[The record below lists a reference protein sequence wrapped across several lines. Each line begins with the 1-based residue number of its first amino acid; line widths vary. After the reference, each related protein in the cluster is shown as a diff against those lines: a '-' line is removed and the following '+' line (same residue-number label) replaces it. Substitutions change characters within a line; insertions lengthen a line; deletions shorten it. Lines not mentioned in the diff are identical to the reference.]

1 MKLVPLRYRK
11 QAEVLLQTF
20 NNRGNELTWNSDGVI
35 FIDQTSIPQSDIFK
49 LFPYLF
55 KTKRPKNL
63 EGFDDFVQKLD
74 FMGLTHLIAVK
85 PKKITNLISSPSK
98 NRSQNWW
105 YLD

>member
-1 MKLVPLRYRK
+1 M
-11 QAEVLLQTF
+11 
-20 NNRGNELTWNSDGVI
+20 
-35 FIDQTSIPQSDIFK
+35 
-49 LFPYLF
+49 
-55 KTKRPKNL
+55 KRPKNL

-98 NRSQNWW
+98 TSSQNWW